1 MSMTE
6 NEKIIEEANEIAK
19 GRMYATN
26 EVIRL
31 QKELEQYRAIGTVEE
46 LHKKM
51 EELERWHTDK
61 ISENIKNPFAY
72 TSTYICHNCDHK
84 DEYIEELE
92 SEVAEYKSI
101 GTVEEFKALKKKR
114 TAKSRR
120 IVAGKYFCPECGRT
134 AEMGYCK
141 ACGQNLY

>member
-1 MSMTE
+1 MTE

-46 LHKKM
+46 IENSFKKTINAF
-51 EELERWHTDK
+51 EKANPL
-61 ISENIKNPFAY
+61 IKSALD
-72 TSTYICHNCDHK
+72 ILQ
-84 DEYIEELE
+84 EYQ
-92 SEVAEYKSI
+92 SI
-101 GTVEEFKALKKKR
+101 GTIEDFKALKEKR

-134 AEMGYCK
+134 ADMGYCK